1 MELNKWSKN
10 PRYFRN
16 ELNNI
21 ELYFRYITQN
31 DTENDIPKQILR
43 TEIKEGKYYL
53 YFITFIIAIILKVF
67 VFTAIS

>member
-1 MELNKWSKN
+1 MELNKWSKD
-10 PRYFRN
+10 PRYFSN

-31 DTENDIPKQILR
+31 DAENDIPKQILR
-43 TEIKEGKYYL
+43 AQIKEGKYYL
-53 YFITFIIAIILKVF
+53 YFITFIIAIILAVF